1 MSKYVVSK
9 NPRNEKKLNRKLKEI
24 HSKFLEEKKHFI
36 ESSPSKVLI
45 FFKRS
50 CERIIVEEE
59 YSLNQIHKLQY
70 GTKQIL
76 SDVGLSKQ

>member
-1 MSKYVVSK
+1 M
-9 NPRNEKKLNRKLKEI
+9 
-24 HSKFLEEKKHFI
+24 
-36 ESSPSKVLI
+36 I

-59 YSLNQIHKLQY
+59 YSLNQIHKIQY

-76 SDVGLSKQ
+76 ADVGLTKEELMLPIYVTKVPDVNEIKWENAG